1 MKKKRKICYITGTR
15 ADYGLMK
22 NVLKK
27 INKEFNLSL
36 IVVGM
41 HLLKEFGHTVKEI
54 EKDGFKIIKK
64 INTVSAKDTAGD
76 MVKSFGLA
84 VIKIADAL
92 ENARPDMILLLGD
105 RGEALAGAI
114 VGSHLNILVIHI
126 HGGDQGDNAGHIDD
140 STRHAITKF
149 SHFHFAATKQSA
161 ERLIKMGEEKWRVHF
176 VGSPALDDI
185 FSAKFYSKKYLEKK
199 YKIAFKK
206 PLIIALQHSVPRQAK
221 MAAKQIKETLEALKE
236 LGLNT
241 ILIYP
246 NSDAGGRSMIKIIKE
261 YENYDFIK
269 TYKSLPRTDY
279 LSLMKY
285 AGAMVGNSSSG
296 TIDAPAFKLPVV
308 NIGTRESV
316 RENAG
321 NKIFVDYDKNEIK
334 KAIQKALFDADFR
347 KRVKKCKSPYGDGNA
362 GSKIVKILKD
372 LKIDDKLLA
381 KRLTY

>member
-1 MKKKRKICYITGTR
+1 MNKKKICYITGTR

-22 NVLKK
+22 NVLRK
-27 INKEFNLSL
+27 ISKEFDLSL

-41 HLLKEFGHTVKEI
+41 HLLKKFGYTVKEI

-64 INTVSAKDTAGD
+64 IKTISARDTAAG
-76 MVKSFGLA
+76 MVKSFGLS

-92 ENARPDMILLLGD
+92 KNAKPDIILLLGD
-105 RGEALAGAI
+105 RGEALAGAL
-114 VGSHLNILVIHI
+114 VGAHLNIPVIHI

-149 SHFHFAATKQSA
+149 SHLHFVATKQSA
-161 ERLIKMGEEKWRVHF
+161 ERIVKMGEEKWRVHF

-185 FSAKFYSKKYLEKK
+185 FSVKLHSKKYLEKK
-199 YKIAFKK
+199 YKINLKK
-206 PLIIALQHSVPRQAK
+206 PLIIALQHSVPMQAK
-221 MAAKQIKETLEALKE
+221 IAAKQMKETLEALKE
-236 LGLNT
+236 IGVNT
-241 ILIYP
+241 VLIYP
-246 NSDAGGRSMIKIIKE
+246 NSDVGGRSMIKVIKE
-261 YENYDFIK
+261 YENCDFLKI
-269 TYKSLPRTDY
+269 YKSLPRIDY

-285 AGAMVGNSSSG
+285 AGAIVGNSSSG
-296 TIDAPAFKLPVV
+296 TIDAPAFKLPAV

-321 NKIFVDYDKNEIK
+321 NKIFVDYDKNKIK

-347 KRVKKCKSPYGDGNA
+347 KRVKRCKSPYGDGRA
-362 GSKIVKILKD
+362 GLKIVRILKN

-381 KRLTY
+381 KRLAY